1 MSLGW
6 ESRYFS
12 KVEMSLSFN
21 PTLRILYIK
30 KSSDTPC
37 LWSIS
42 SSTSS
47 SPLRAARGLTSRSHG
62 ISTQA
67 SWPGHAQL

>member
-12 KVEMSLSFN
+12 KVEMSLYFN

-47 SPLRAARGLTSRSHG
+47 NSDSTLRGRSVRVPSG
-62 ISTQA
+62 
-67 SWPGHAQL
+67 PREV